1 MVSSQ
6 NIAKKSIM
14 LHRKLKG
21 KILLGQKSRKLSIK
35 EIQLIYTPG
44 VAAVSK
50 QVFEHPKEKFVL
62 TSKRNNV
69 AIVTD
74 GTRIL
79 GLGNIGPYAAM
90 PVMEGKAVLYKQY
103 AEITAFPICLGTT
116 DKKKIIETIIAI
128 EPVFGAINLEDIESP
143 KVLEIS
149 KELQK
154 NISIPVFHDDRHGT
168 SVVALAALINALKL
182 VKKQLQSIK
191 VIVAGAGSAG
201 VGITDLLRFAGCK
214 NIIVV
219 DSTGAIYNG
228 RTKNMN
234 PYKKEIAAHTNP
246 KKEKGSL
253 DEVIKNADV
262 FIGVSGISNLVTES
276 MVKSMGKNSIVFA
289 LTNPEPEI
297 NPVIAKKAGARIIAT
312 GSYQFNNRVNNA
324 LVFPYLMR
332 AILDHRISKIDTKI
346 LYSAAIAIANTI
358 PRKQLRHDNIIPN
371 VGDKRLQQNIT
382 RALKKFYK
390 K

>member
-1 MVSSQ
+1 MVSSSE
-6 NIAKKSIM
+6 IAKKSIL
-14 LHRKLKG
+14 LHKKLKG
-21 KILLGQKSRKLSIK
+21 TILLGKKSRNLSIK

-50 QVFEHPKEKFVL
+50 EVFDHPEKKFVL

-90 PVMEGKAVLYKQY
+90 PVMEGKAILYKQY
-103 AEITAFPICLGTT
+103 AGITAFPICLGTT
-116 DKKKIIETIIAI
+116 DKKEIIQTISAI

-149 KELQK
+149 KELQEK
-154 NISIPVFHDDRHGT
+154 IPIPIFHDDRHGT
-168 SVVALAALINALKL
+168 SVVALAALVNSLSL
-182 VKKQLQSIK
+182 VKKQLSSVKI
-191 VIVAGAGSAG
+191 IIAGAGSAG
-201 VGITDLLRFAGCK
+201 VGITELLRFAGCK
-214 NIIVV
+214 NLIVV
-219 DSTGAIYNG
+219 DSIGAIYKG
-228 RTKNMN
+228 RRKNMN
-234 PYKKEIAAHTNP
+234 QYKNEIASYTNP
-246 KKEKGSL
+246 KREKGTL
-253 DEVIKNADV
+253 EDVMKNADV
-262 FIGVSGISNLVTES
+262 FIGVSGISNLVTENTI
-276 MVKSMGKNSIVFA
+276 KSMQKNAIVFA

-297 NPVIAKKAGARIIAT
+297 YPPMAKKAGARIVAT

-332 AILDHRISKIDTKI
+332 AILDHGISKIDTKI
-346 LYSAAIAIANTI
+346 LYAAAIAVADTI
-358 PRKQLRHDNIIPN
+358 PRKQLHYENIIPN
-371 VGDKRLQQNIT
+371 VGNKNLQQNISK
-382 RALKKFYK
+382 ALKKFYK